1 MLSEKEPS
9 VFQVDGAS
17 MKPVFQVD
25 AASINPLYL
34 PPVWC
39 AIPKLQLTLKEIF
52 QVFEKDDFLQLFGPR
67 YVENE
72 S

>member
-1 MLSEKEPS
+1 MISVESEPS
-9 VFQVDGAS
+9 VFQVDGAP

-39 AIPKLQLTLKEIF
+39 AIPKL
-52 QVFEKDDFLQLFGPR
+52 
-67 YVENE
+67 
-72 S
+72 SC